1 MYQLD
6 LIVTVLD
13 VTAMGNCTDVSEFD
27 NNNIAM
33 ALKLVDCVANSLLP
47 VTTGQLQRS
56 SKVQVSAGQ
65 FLRGGGASCYGP
77 TGLVMT
83 L

>member
-6 LIVTVLD
+6 LI

-27 NNNIAM
+27 NNHIAI

-47 VTTGQLQRS
+47 VTTGQLHRS

-65 FLRGGGASCYGP
+65 FLRGGGASC
-77 TGLVMT
+77 
-83 L
+83 

>member
-1 MYQLD
+1 MYKLD

-13 VTAMGNCTDVSEFD
+13 ATEMGNCTDVSEFD
-27 NNNIAM
+27 NNHIAM

-56 SKVQVSAGQ
+56 SKVQVSAGH
-65 FLRGGGASCYGP
+65 FLGGRGASC
-77 TGLVMT
+77 
-83 L
+83 